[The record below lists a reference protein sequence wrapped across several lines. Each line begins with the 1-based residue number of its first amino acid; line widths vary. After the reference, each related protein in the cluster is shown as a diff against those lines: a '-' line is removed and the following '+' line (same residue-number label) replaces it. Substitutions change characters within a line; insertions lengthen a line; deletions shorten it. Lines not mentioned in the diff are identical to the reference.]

1 MCVVSL
7 SLKMWIG
14 RESVMCVLE
23 RVGLVKKIEPEDYER
38 LIMRMVFSF
47 FIAVQICR
55 LLYFWLEI
63 WCSIIFHKM
72 MDLLNV
78 ISRFFSGP
86 PPVLPI
92 SDEPQAE
99 LDPVE
104 MPTETPPPVL
114 PMSDEYEVE
123 ADLDSVE
130 VPTETPPSFV
140 SDEYRVKMERLVK
153 KAEKIAEESNQDIPQ
168 AYLCPIGGT
177 VMVTPVITG
186 TGHTYDMELLSRWF
200 QEKNTCPCTGEQTR
214 IVARN
219 LVLEGLIE
227 KWAEDVIA
235 NHTNVHE
242 SMSIVEPQHSSDLRQ
257 DVIANHTNVHASM
270 SIVEPQHSSDL
281 RQGVTRIRAAAFRV
295 EDLGQ
300 ALARIRGAVTGS
312 ESHWVDDNES
322 EDYWYPRD
330 A

>member
-1 MCVVSL
+1 MVSL

-14 RESVMCVLE
+14 CESVMCVLE

-72 MDLLNV
+72 MDLLNG

-92 SDEPQAE
+92 
-99 LDPVE
+99 
-104 MPTETPPPVL
+104 
-114 PMSDEYEVE
+114 SDEYEVE

-140 SDEYRVKMERLVK
+140 SDEYRAKMERLVK
-153 KAEKIAEESNQDIPQ
+153 KAEKIAGESNQDIPQ
-168 AYLCPIGGT
+168 AYLCPIGLT
-177 VMVTPVITG
+177 VMVIPVITG
-186 TGHTYDMELLSRWF
+186 TGYTYDMERLSVWF
-200 QEKNTCPCTGEQTR
+200 QHNNTCPITRTQTR
-214 IVARN
+214 MLTRN

-227 KWAEDVIA
+227 KWA
-235 NHTNVHE
+235 
-242 SMSIVEPQHSSDLRQ
+242 Q
-257 DVIANHTNVHASM
+257 DVIAKQYSF
-270 SIVEPQHSSDL
+270 DF
-281 RQGVTRIRAAAFRV
+281 RQAMTRR
-295 EDLGQ
+295 
-300 ALARIRGAVTGS
+300 RGAVAGS
-312 ESHWVDDNES
+312 ESDRGDSDSDNEY
-322 EDYWYPRD
+322 EDNWYPHD

>member
-7 SLKMWIG
+7 SLKMWTG
-14 RESVMCVLE
+14 PESVMCVLE
-23 RVGLVKKIEPEDYER
+23 CVGLVKKIEPEDYER

-72 MDLLNV
+72 MDLFSKSIVILLKMV
-78 ISRFFSGP
+78 EGISRFFSGP
-86 PPVLPI
+86 PPVLPM
-92 SDEPQAE
+92 

-130 VPTETPPSFV
+130 VPTETPPPFV
-140 SDEYRVKMERLVK
+140 SDEYRAKMERLVK

-168 AYLCPIGGT
+168 AYLCPIGLT
-177 VMVTPVITG
+177 VMVIPVITG
-186 TGHTYDMELLSRWF
+186 TGYTYDMERLSVWF
-200 QEKNTCPCTGEQTR
+200 QHKNTCPCTRAETR
-214 IVARN
+214 MLTRN

-227 KWAEDVIA
+227 KWA
-235 NHTNVHE
+235 
-242 SMSIVEPQHSSDLRQ
+242 Q
-257 DVIANHTNVHASM
+257 DVIAKQYSF
-270 SIVEPQHSSDL
+270 DF
-281 RQGVTRIRAAAFRV
+281 RQAMTRR
-295 EDLGQ
+295 
-300 ALARIRGAVTGS
+300 RGAVAGS
-312 ESHWVDDNES
+312 ESDRGDSDSDNEY
-322 EDYWYPRD
+322 EDNWYPRD